1 MGKGFGPHAPS
12 TQETAIE
19 CPNCHHANE
28 ADSLF
33 CANCG
38 TPLSQQATPEA
49 DEPQPGAPV
58 EEQLRSLREEIHS
71 IQEQHSQTMARLLDR
86 LTSIEGM
93 AGSPAPRPEL
103 ARPVTSAPVAP
114 PPAYASATPP
124 VAPAAPYSADQT
136 PPPSDN
142 LLATMQAWNWEQF
155 VGGNWLARI
164 GVVALI
170 IGAAFFLNLAIDND
184 WIGPTGQVVLGIIAG
199 AALLAAGE
207 YWQRKYA
214 IFAHALSGGGIG
226 ILYLSIF
233 AAHSTFGLID
243 VYFATAI
250 LLLISVTSAT
260 VAVRYESMA
269 LAIIGILGAFAAPFF
284 LGAFSSSS
292 AGGARID
299 SGLDLLAYILAVDIG
314 VLALSTFRNWRWMIL
329 LGWAGSLLAYGGWYA
344 QFGGDAGL
352 LTAQLSLTLIFLTFV
367 GATTLYHVIWRRTP
381 RQTDLTLMTING
393 LSYFAISLGIMSDD
407 LDLWMGAFSLAMALF
422 YGGLAYLALRRSEEN
437 AQLSFFSLG
446 IALVF
451 LTVAIPVQLGDSAWT
466 TIAWAAQGAAITYV
480 AFQLR
485 MPNARIFALAAFGLV
500 ALRLFLFDTNVD
512 LRTYNVVLNERMLAF
527 ALSIAAIYVTAYLYW
542 RNRANLVE
550 WELVLWSVY
559 PVFLAAAGVFTLW
572 VLGWEITSA
581 FDKQIAGLSNSE
593 FVRMATG
600 LRNAQN
606 LSITALLA
614 FYAAAMLVVGIV
626 GKWRV
631 VRIAALALLLIPI
644 AKVFAYDVFILE
656 RVYRI
661 VAFIGLGALLVL
673 GGYVYQRFG
682 KTLRGYLVED

>member
-1 MGKGFGPHAPS
+1 
-12 TQETAIE
+12 
-19 CPNCHHANE
+19 
-28 ADSLF
+28 
-33 CANCG
+33 
-38 TPLSQQATPEA
+38 
-49 DEPQPGAPV
+49 
-58 EEQLRSLREEIHS
+58 
-71 IQEQHSQTMARLLDR
+71 
-86 LTSIEGM
+86 
-93 AGSPAPRPEL
+93 
-103 ARPVTSAPVAP
+103 
-114 PPAYASATPP
+114 
-124 VAPAAPYSADQT
+124 
-136 PPPSDN
+136 
-142 LLATMQAWNWEQF
+142 MQAWNWEQF

-164 GVVALI
+164 GVLALI
-170 IGAAFFLNLAIDND
+170 IGAAFFLNLAIDNN

-226 ILYLSIF
+226 IFYVSIF

-243 VYFATAI
+243 VYFATGL
-250 LLLISVTSAT
+250 LLLISVTSAA

-269 LAIIGILGAFAAPFF
+269 LAIIGILGAFSAPFI
-284 LGAFSSSS
+284 LGAFSSTS
-292 AGGARID
+292 AGGARVD
-299 SGLDLLAYILAVDIG
+299 SGIDLLAYILAVDIG

-329 LGWAGSLLAYGGWYA
+329 LGWAGSLLAYGGWYS

-381 RQTDLTLMTING
+381 KQTDLTLMTING

-407 LDLWMGAFSLAMALF
+407 LDLWMGAFSLTMALF

-466 TIAWAAQGAAITYV
+466 TIAWAAEGAAVMWV

-485 MPNARIFALAAFGLV
+485 LPNARIAAMAVFGLV
-500 ALRLFLFDTNVD
+500 AIRLYLFDTGVD
-512 LRTYNVVLNERMLAF
+512 LRTYDVILNERMLAF
-527 ALSIAAIYVTAYLYW
+527 ALSIAAMYVTAYLYW
-542 RNRANLVE
+542 RNRADLVE

-559 PVFLAAAGVFTLW
+559 PVFLVAAGVFTLW

-581 FDKQIAGLSNSE
+581 FDKQIAGLTTDEIN
-593 FVRMATG
+593 RGTG
-600 LRNAQN
+600 SALRNAQN

-614 FYAAAMLVVGIV
+614 FYAAAMLAVGIV
-626 GKWRV
+626 GKWRI

>member
-1 MGKGFGPHAPS
+1 
-12 TQETAIE
+12 
-19 CPNCHHANE
+19 
-28 ADSLF
+28 
-33 CANCG
+33 
-38 TPLSQQATPEA
+38 
-49 DEPQPGAPV
+49 
-58 EEQLRSLREEIHS
+58 
-71 IQEQHSQTMARLLDR
+71 MARLLDR
-86 LTSIEGM
+86 LTAIEGM

-103 ARPVTSAPVAP
+103 ARPATSAPMA
-114 PPAYASATPP
+114 PPAYAPATPP
-124 VAPAAPYSADQT
+124 VAPAAPYSDDYA

-142 LLATMQAWNWEQF
+142 LLATMQAWNWEQ
-155 VGGNWLARI
+155 VLGGNWLARI
-164 GVVALI
+164 GVLALI

-199 AALLAAGE
+199 AALLGAGE

-226 ILYLSIF
+226 ILYVSIF

-243 VYFATAI
+243 VYFATGL
-250 LLLISVTSAT
+250 LLLISVTSAA

-284 LGAFSSSS
+284 LGASSSTTA
-292 AGGARID
+292 AGVN
-299 SGLDLLAYILAVDIG
+299 SGLDLLAYIIVVDIG

-329 LGWAGSLLAYGGWYA
+329 LGWAGSLLAYGSWYS
-344 QFGGDAGL
+344 QFHWDAGL
-352 LTAQLSLTLIFLTFV
+352 LTAQLSLTLIFLIFV
-367 GATTLYHVIWRRTP
+367 GATTLYHIIWRRTP
-381 RQTDLTLMTING
+381 KQTDLALMTING

-407 LDLWMGAFSLAMALF
+407 LDLWMGAFSLTMALF

-466 TIAWAAQGAAITYV
+466 TIAWAAEGAAITWV

-485 MPNARIFALAAFGLV
+485 LPNARIAAMAVFGLV
-500 ALRLFLFDTNVD
+500 ALRLFLFDTGVD
-512 LRTYNVVLNERMLAF
+512 LRTYDVVLNERMLAF
-527 ALSIAAIYVTAYLYW
+527 ALSIAAMYVTAYLFW

-559 PVFLAAAGVFTLW
+559 PVFLVAAGVFTLW

-593 FVRMATG
+593 FGRMATG

-614 FYAAAMLVVGIV
+614 FYAAAMLAVGIV
-626 GKWRV
+626 GKWRI
-631 VRIAALALLLIPI
+631 VRVAALALLLVPI
-644 AKVFAYDVFILE
+644 AKVFVYDVFILE

-661 VAFIGLGALLVL
+661 LAFTGLGALLVL

-682 KTLRGYLVED
+682 KTLRGYLVDD